1 MPRPREQRPT
11 KELPSKHDIE
21 RIIEGDSEKL
31 VQVAKDIGEYLVR
44 GEERER
50 LSTSQIRN
58 IFGEVKRLQ
67 MKGFSERTSHE
78 LILLKPKLA
87 YQKGRFMREKSA
99 EKVAY
104 LADTLTMAIDA
115 IQGNAQRFEHFV
127 DFFEAILAYH
137 KAHGGK

>member
-1 MPRPREQRPT
+1 MQGRRQREQQQT
-11 KELPSKHDIE
+11 SSLVSNAELDQILAGDAQTLVKVSE
-21 RIIEGDSEKL
+21 RLGRDF
-31 VQVAKDIGEYLVR
+31 VNG
-44 GEERER
+44 

-67 MKGFSERTSHE
+67 MRGEFDQQASRE

-87 YQKGRFMREKSA
+87 YQAGRHNTT
-99 EKVAY
+99 KVPE
-104 LADTLTMAIDA
+104 LAKVLSEAIDRVGSD
-115 IQGNAQRFEHFV
+115 QRRFENFV